1 MPGHMLSPT
10 ALSRSA
16 RSFRT
21 VGIVFAGLGVL
32 AMLIPAAATVIV
44 EQLVAWLMLFWGV
57 AGLLFARSFK
67 AFSEW
72 KIVAAGF
79 AVVAL
84 IGLFF
89 VVYPGTGAAVMT
101 AILIAVFLMEGILS
115 ILLGLRMSGQV
126 AHWQWVVA
134 SGACSFILGAVILSQ
149 WPQTANWV
157 VGFLVGLNFLSTGL
171 AMLLLS
177 RAARG

>member
-1 MPGHMLSPT
+1 MLSRPNTPT
-10 ALSRSA
+10 SPA

-21 VGIVFAGLGVL
+21 VGIVFAGLGAFAILV
-32 AMLIPAAATVIV
+32 PAAATVIV

-57 AGLLFARSFK
+57 AGLLFARSFR

-89 VVYPGTGAAVMT
+89 VIYPGTGAAFMT

-126 AHWQWVVA
+126 AHWQWIVA

-149 WPQTANWV
+149 WPQTTNWV
-157 VGFLVGLNFLSTGL
+157 VGFLVGLNFLSTGI
-171 AMLLLS
+171 AMLLVS
-177 RAARG
+177 RAARS